1 MSFLARFH
9 TLPAA
14 ALGLALFTTA
24 AAAHAAPESDAK
36 DLFARGRDLRAQNQ
50 CASASPLFAKAW
62 KLYPEGLGS
71 LRNLA
76 ECEEELR
83 HYASARRS
91 WLDLKRA
98 LNTKGADP
106 RYEGWDADAT
116 EAAARLRPRVA
127 TMVVDVQVKTAKGE
141 TLATEETGVE
151 LFIDGEALGK
161 SLVSTPIE
169 REVGL
174 HRIRVVLADAEPVE
188 QNVVLGAGENPHVV
202 TRLVVKAPPA
212 PVAIAVAPVVVP
224 VAQPIAP
231 PPPPP
236 DPGHPTRRAFG
247 YVLASAGLGA
257 LVGSA
262 VTFTLRAA
270 AQREVDD
277 ACPTRT
283 NCPESLRSS
292 FDRGHTMSMLTNILL
307 PAGAVGM
314 VGGLALVLSSR
325 GKAST
330 TTAKIHVAPGGVG
343 VTGSF

>member
-9 TLPAA
+9 ALPAA
-14 ALGLALFTTA
+14 ALGLALFTSA
-24 AAAHAAPESDAK
+24 AAAHASPESDAK
-36 DLFARGRDLRAQNQ
+36 DLFARARDLRAQSQ
-50 CASASPLFAKAW
+50 CATASPLFAKAW
-62 KLYPEGLGS
+62 RLYPEGLGS

-83 HYASARRS
+83 HYAAARRS

-98 LNTKGADP
+98 LNTKSTDP

-141 TLATEETGVE
+141 SLATEATGVE
-151 LFIDGEALGK
+151 LFVDGEALGK

-169 REVGL
+169 RDVGL

-202 TRLVVKAPPA
+202 TRLVVKEPTA
-212 PVAIAVAPVVVP
+212 PVVAVAPVVVP

-231 PPPPP
+231 PAPPP

-262 VTFTLRAA
+262 VTFTLRSA

-292 FDRGHTMSMLTNILL
+292 FDRGHTMSMLTNVLL
-307 PAGAVGM
+307 PVGAVGM

-325 GKAST
+325 GKTTT
-330 TTAKIHVAPGGVG
+330 TTAKINVAPGGVG
-343 VTGSF
+343 VSGSF